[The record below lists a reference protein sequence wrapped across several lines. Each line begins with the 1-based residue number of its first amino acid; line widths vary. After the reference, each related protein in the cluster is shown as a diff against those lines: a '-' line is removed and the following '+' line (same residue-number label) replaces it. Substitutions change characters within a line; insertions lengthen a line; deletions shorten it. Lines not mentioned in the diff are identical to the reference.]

1 MNRDF
6 FSYWRVDSKNNI
18 ANINEIKSFNLN
30 FGPQHPASHGV
41 LRMILQLR
49 GEVIEKS
56 DTHIGL
62 LHRGTEKLIEEKNY
76 LLSLPYFDRLD
87 YVSVLAQEHAY
98 CLAIEN
104 LLGTVNYQ
112 TNYVQIRVIFDELTR
127 ILNHLMAVSTHSLDV
142 GCMAPVFWAF
152 EEREKIMEFYE
163 RVSGAR
169 MHAAFYRPNDISIN
183 YITNELL
190 IDIILFSKD
199 LIKRLM
205 MIENKLSMTS
215 IWKYR
220 LVNIGILDY
229 KFVNNWGLSGVLARS
244 AGLLR
249 DLRLSYFETYAN
261 YYYLNIR
268 SFIGRN
274 GDCYDRYLIRMREMV
289 ESLNII
295 SQVVNNLTYVKKTNN
310 STSNNLTKSNETF
323 FSYLDYITA
332 NNLRSNKK
340 FKQSTWYVG
349 MEELINHFKYYS
361 NGLDVKKGVTYC
373 SIEAPKGEFGVT
385 LVSDGSNKPYRCK
398 IRGAS
403 YYHLQALDTMVQ
415 GHFFSDLVTIIGSQ
429 DLVMGEVDR

>member
-6 FSYWRVDSKNNI
+6 FSYWRIDSKNNI
-18 ANINEIKSFNLN
+18 SNINEIKSFNLN

-62 LHRGTEKLIEEKNY
+62 LHRGTEKLIEDKNY

-87 YVSVLAQEHAY
+87 YVSVLAQEHSY

-183 YITNELL
+183 YITKELL
-190 IDIILFSKD
+190 TDILIFSKN

-229 KFVNNWGLSGVLARS
+229 KFVNSWGLSGVLARS
-244 AGLLR
+244 AGLMR

-261 YYYLNIR
+261 YYFLNIR

-295 SQVVNNLTYVKKTNN
+295 SQVVNNLTHKSTIYKN
-310 STSNNLTKSNETF
+310 SESNKNEYF

-332 NNLRSNKK
+332 NNLRANKK
-340 FKQSTWYVG
+340 FKQSTWYIG

-361 NGLDVKKGVTYC
+361 NGLQTKKGISYC

-385 LVSDGSNKPYRCK
+385 LISDGSNKPYRCK
-398 IRGAS
+398 IKGSS
-403 YYHLQALDTMVQ
+403 YYHLQALDTMIQ

>member
-6 FSYWRVDSKNNI
+6 FSYWRVDSKNNV

-310 STSNNLTKSNETF
+310 NTSNNLTKSNETF

>member
-6 FSYWRVDSKNNI
+6 FSYWRVDTKNNI
-18 ANINEIKSFNLN
+18 SNINEIKSFNLN

-62 LHRGTEKLIEEKNY
+62 LHRGTEKLIEDKNY

-87 YVSVLAQEHAY
+87 YVSVLAQEHSY

-104 LLGTVNYQ
+104 LLGTINYQ

-183 YITNELL
+183 YITKELL
-190 IDIILFSKD
+190 TDIILFSNN
-199 LIKRLM
+199 LIKLLM
-205 MIENKLSMTS
+205 MIENKLAMTS

-229 KFVNNWGLSGVLARS
+229 KFVNSWGLSGVLARS
-244 AGLLR
+244 AGLMR

-261 YYYLNIR
+261 YYFLNIR

-295 SQVVNNLTYVKKTNN
+295 SQVVNNLTNKSTIYKNDESKKGDY
-310 STSNNLTKSNETF
+310 F
-323 FSYLDYITA
+323 FSYLDYITV
-332 NNLRSNKK
+332 NNLRSNKR
-340 FKQSTWYVG
+340 FKQSTWYIG

-361 NGLDVKKGVTYC
+361 NGIQTKKGVSYC

-385 LVSDGSNKPYRCK
+385 LISDGSNKPYRCK
-398 IRGAS
+398 IKGSS

>member
-1 MNRDF
+1 MNRNF
-6 FSYWRVDSKNNI
+6 FSYWHNEDTNNLS
-18 ANINEIKSFNLN
+18 NVQEIKSFNLN

-41 LRMILQLR
+41 LRLILQLR

-62 LHRGTEKLIEEKNY
+62 LHRGTEKLIEDKNY

-87 YVSVLAQEHAY
+87 YVSVLAQEHSY

-112 TNYVQIRVIFDELTR
+112 SNYVQVRVIFDELTR

-169 MHAAFYRPNDISIN
+169 MHAAFYRPNDLSIN
-183 YITNELL
+183 YITSELL
-190 IDIILFSKD
+190 TDIIIFSKN

-220 LVNIGILDY
+220 LVNIGMIDY
-229 KFVNNWGLSGVLARS
+229 KFVNRWGLSGVLARS
-244 AGLLR
+244 VGLMR
-249 DLRLSYFETYAN
+249 DLRLSYNETYAN
-261 YYYLNIR
+261 YYYLIVR

-295 SQVVNNLTYVKKTNN
+295 SQVTNNLSNVFYVNALDSN
-310 STSNNLTKSNETF
+310 SNF
-323 FSYLDYITA
+323 FFPYLDYLSSYK
-332 NNLRSNKK
+332 LRSNKR
-340 FKQSTWYVG
+340 FKQSTWYIG

-361 NGLDVKKGVTYC
+361 EGFIIPSGDAYVAT
-373 SIEAPKGEFGVT
+373 EAPKGEFGAYV
-385 LVSDGSNKPYRCK
+385 VSNNTNKPYRCK
-398 IRGAS
+398 LRSPGFT
-403 YYHLQALDTMVQ
+403 HLQSLSVLAK
-415 GHFFSDLVTIIGSQ
+415 GHMIADVVAIIGTLDLVF
-429 DLVMGEVDR
+429 GEIDR

>member
-6 FSYWRVDSKNNI
+6 FSYWRVDTKNNI
-18 ANINEIKSFNLN
+18 SNINEIKSFNLN

-62 LHRGTEKLIEEKNY
+62 LHRGTEKLIEDKNY

-87 YVSVLAQEHAY
+87 YVSVLAQEHSY

-104 LLGTVNYQ
+104 LLGTINYQ

-183 YITNELL
+183 YITKELL
-190 IDIILFSKD
+190 TDIILFSKN

-205 MIENKLSMTS
+205 MIENKLAMTS

-229 KFVNNWGLSGVLARS
+229 KFVNSWGLSGVLARS
-244 AGLLR
+244 AGLMR

-261 YYYLNIR
+261 YYFLNIR

-295 SQVVNNLTYVKKTNN
+295 SQVVNNLTNKSTIYKNDESKKGDY
-310 STSNNLTKSNETF
+310 F
-323 FSYLDYITA
+323 FSYLDYITV
-332 NNLRSNKK
+332 NNLRSNKR
-340 FKQSTWYVG
+340 FKQSTWYIG

-361 NGLDVKKGVTYC
+361 NGIQTKKGVSYC

-385 LVSDGSNKPYRCK
+385 LISDGSNKPYRCK
-398 IRGAS
+398 IKGSS